1 MTRTPRSVLLFL
13 VVALLALAIFPQF
26 AERFYIQ
33 LVTKIMIVAI
43 FAMSL
48 DLLVG
53 YTGLVSFGHAAFF
66 GIGGYALAIV
76 ARDFELTSLWT
87 TLPIA
92 IAASGIAA
100 LVIGWLSI
108 RTSGVYFIMITLAFA
123 QMLFFVVHDNLALGG
138 SDGMYLNS
146 KPTVSI
152 AGIDLVNLRNR
163 TEFYYFTLF
172 SLTASYLFCR
182 MILRSPFGRVIA
194 AIRVNEPRTR
204 ALGFPTQ
211 RYKLASFVIAGMLGG
226 LAGYLACAQFG
237 FVNPALLSWRESGQA
252 LVIVILGGM
261 GTLYGPVVGSFVLI
275 LLEDYL
281 SSLTEHWLL
290 VIGFFVIAVV
300 LFLPEGIASLAA
312 RGWRRRAGDDDNEE
326 TMSAPTAAAGDD

>member
-1 MTRTPRSVLLFL
+1 MTRTPRPVLLFL
-13 VVALLALAIFPQF
+13 IAALIALAVFPQF

-76 ARDFELTSLWT
+76 ARDLDLTSIWT

-92 IAASGIAA
+92 IAASGMAA

-138 SDGMYLNS
+138 SDGMYLNT
-146 KPTVSI
+146 KPTVSV

-163 TEFYYFTLF
+163 TEFYYFSLLC
-172 SLTASYLFCR
+172 LTASYLFCR

-194 AIRVNEPRTR
+194 AIRINEPRTR
-204 ALGFPTQ
+204 ALGYPTQ
-211 RYKLASFVIAGMLGG
+211 RYKLASFVVAGMLAG

-261 GTLYGPVVGSFVLI
+261 GTLYGPVIGSFVLI

-290 VIGFFVIAVV
+290 VIGFFVIGVV
-300 LFLPEGIASLAA
+300 LFLPDGIASLIT
-312 RGWRRRAGDDDNEE
+312 RSRRRPADEDGGGE
-326 TMSAPTAAAGDD
+326 TTIAASGAAGDD

>member
-1 MTRTPRSVLLFL
+1 MTRTPRPVLLLL
-13 VVALLALAIFPQF
+13 VAGLVALAIFPQF
-26 AERFYIQ
+26 AERFYLQ

-76 ARDFELTSLWT
+76 ARDFDLTSLWT
-87 TLPIA
+87 TLPVA
-92 IAASGIAA
+92 LAASGLAA

-138 SDGMYLNS
+138 SDGMYLNT
-146 KPTVSI
+146 KPTVSV

-172 SLTASYLFCR
+172 WLAAAYLFCV

-204 ALGFPTQ
+204 ALGYPTQ

-261 GTLYGPVVGSFVLI
+261 GTLYGPVLGSFVLI
-275 LLEDYL
+275 LIEDYV

-290 VIGFFVIAVV
+290 AIGFFVIAVV
-300 LFLPEGIASLAA
+300 LFLPGGIASLITRA
-312 RGWRRRAGDDDNEE
+312 WRRRAGDDEGEDA
-326 TMSAPTAAAGDD
+326 APATTTATGDD